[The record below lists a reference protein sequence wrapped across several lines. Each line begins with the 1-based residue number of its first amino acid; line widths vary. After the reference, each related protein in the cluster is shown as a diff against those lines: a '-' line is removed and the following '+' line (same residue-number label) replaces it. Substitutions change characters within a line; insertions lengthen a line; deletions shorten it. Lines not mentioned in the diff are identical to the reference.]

1 MIDTIIFD
9 LDGTLLNT
17 LNDLHYCLNETLKR
31 YNLPLKTY
39 DQTRQY
45 VGNGIKTLINR
56 ALDDNHKELLDDA
69 FKTFLEL
76 YEIHQLDTTK
86 PYEGIIDLVI
96 KLSKRNIKMAIVSN
110 KIEKAVN
117 EICKPIFYPSIK
129 VMLGETNT
137 LKRKPA
143 PDMVYEAIKRLNS
156 NPNNVLFVG
165 DSETDIQTAKNANV
179 KVCAVSWGFRDKDTL
194 LKLEPDY
201 LIDKPNQLL
210 DLLETF

>member
-69 FKTFLEL
+69 FKTL
-76 YEIHQLDTTK
+76 
-86 PYEGIIDLVI
+86 
-96 KLSKRNIKMAIVSN
+96 
-110 KIEKAVN
+110 
-117 EICKPIFYPSIK
+117 
-129 VMLGETNT
+129 
-137 LKRKPA
+137 
-143 PDMVYEAIKRLNS
+143 
-156 NPNNVLFVG
+156 
-165 DSETDIQTAKNANV
+165 
-179 KVCAVSWGFRDKDTL
+179 
-194 LKLEPDY
+194 
-201 LIDKPNQLL
+201 
-210 DLLETF
+210 